1 MKRNRLVAGCVL
13 AALTIAAVATF
24 VGPRLDRGWQWL
36 DERFV
41 GQSLDAL
48 SATWGE
54 PYSTGECALD
64 EVPTARMRAQ
74 ITQRTGGDAK
84 VVRWAS
90 WEGWT
95 AETTVWFAPKDGAW
109 VAVTGRILG
118 NDWIE

>member
-1 MKRNRLVAGCVL
+1 MKRSRLVAGCVL

-24 VGPRLDRGWQWL
+24 VGTRLDRGWQWL

-48 SATWGE
+48 STTWGE

-74 ITQRTGGDAK
+74 VDRRTGGDAK

-90 WEGWT
+90 WEHWLSD
-95 AETTVWFAPKDGAW
+95 TTVWFAPKDGAW
-109 VAVTGRILG
+109 VAVTGRVLG
-118 NDWIE
+118 HNWIE

>member
-1 MKRNRLVAGCVL
+1 MKRNTLVAGCVL
-13 AALTIAAVATF
+13 AALAAVATF
-24 VGPRLDRGWQWL
+24 VWTRWNRCSEWL

-41 GQSLDAL
+41 GQSLAAL
-48 SATWGE
+48 STTWGE
-54 PYSTGECALD
+54 PDSTGECALD
-64 EVPTARMRAQ
+64 EVPTARMRAA
-74 ITQRTGGDAK
+74 IARRTGGDAK